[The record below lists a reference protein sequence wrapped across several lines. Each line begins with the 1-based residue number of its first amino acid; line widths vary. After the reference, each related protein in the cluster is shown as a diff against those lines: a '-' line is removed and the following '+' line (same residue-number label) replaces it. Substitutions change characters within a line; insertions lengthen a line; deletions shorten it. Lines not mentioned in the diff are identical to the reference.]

1 MSVRRSLVGGNWKC
15 NNTMQFTQN
24 LISNVVNKLVFDTSR
39 VEVVVAPVNLHLP
52 YALENVQSDVNV
64 SAQNVS
70 LTGMGA
76 YTGETS
82 VEHLQDMGCNWTITG
97 HSERRALF
105 GESDQDVAD
114 KTKRAVDMGMNV
126 IACCGET
133 QGERE
138 SGNTMNVVSRLV
150 TALTE
155 TLDESDWS
163 QVTIAYEPVWA
174 IGTGLVAT
182 PDQAQE
188 VH

>member
-1 MSVRRSLVGGNWKC
+1 MCL
-15 NNTMQFTQN
+15 
-24 LISNVVNKLVFDTSR
+24 
-39 VEVVVAPVNLHLP
+39 EVVVAPVNLHLP

-82 VEHLQDMGCNWTITG
+82 VEHLQDLGCNWTITG

-114 KTKRAVDMGMNV
+114 KTKRAVDHGMNV

-133 QGERE
+133 QQERE
-138 SGNTMNVVSRLV
+138 SGNTMNVVSR
-150 TALTE
+150 
-155 TLDESDWS
+155 
-163 QVTIAYEPVWA
+163 
-174 IGTGLVAT
+174 
-182 PDQAQE
+182 
-188 VH
+188 